1 MARISKKLKQRKPS
15 IAFVVD
21 GYTEIWYLQML
32 CRNEPQVRI
41 NIKPEIPS
49 RKSTYDQY
57 LLVKDLHHREYN
69 KIFWIVDF
77 DTIIKEHKEAREGV
91 NRLKDFIRYRD
102 ELNALD
108 NVVVIINNPCLEF
121 WFLLHF
127 EKGYTYYPKYSD
139 LHIHRYLPNYRKS
152 RYYFIKKDIYAR
164 LKPRLPFAIKNAERL
179 QFNPKKPERSIC
191 EMNLLFNSY
200 EMEGIFNE

>member
-1 MARISKKLKQRKPS
+1 MARISKKLKQRRPS

-32 CRNEPQVRI
+32 CRNEPHVRI

-49 RKSTYDQY
+49 HKSMYQQY
-57 LLVKDLHHREYN
+57 RLVKELHHREYN

-77 DTIIKEHKEAREGV
+77 DTIVKEHKEAKPGV
-91 NRLKDFIRYRD
+91 NRLKEFNCYRNR
-102 ELNALD
+102 LKKLD
-108 NVVVIINNPCLEF
+108 NVVVIVNNPCLEF

-127 EKGYTYYPKYSD
+127 ENNHTYYPKYSD
-139 LHIHRYLPNYRKS
+139 LHIHRYLPDYRKS
-152 RYYFIKKDIYAR
+152 RGYFVNKDIYAR
-164 LKPRLPFAIKNAERL
+164 LKPRLAFAIKNAEGI
-179 QFNPKKPERSIC
+179 PYKAYKPEYPMC

-200 EMEGIFNE
+200 EMEGIFN